1 MKEEIVVFAERAKK
15 FEEVAKYL
23 YRTEVFDLS
32 AFNVEQALQLYLKF
46 ILAKELG
53 YFPKTHS
60 LTRLFNDLS
69 KLDKAFLEFYEEN
82 EIIIK
87 DIEDAYILSRY
98 LPRDYSEKEVELMI
112 NTLEKFKERFK
123 EWLSRN

>member
-1 MKEEIVVFAERAKK
+1 
-15 FEEVAKYL
+15 
-23 YRTEVFDLS
+23 
-32 AFNVEQALQLYLKF
+32 
-46 ILAKELG
+46 
-53 YFPKTHS
+53 
-60 LTRLFNDLS
+60 FNDLS

-123 EWLSRN
+123 EWLSRD